1 MEDPFEDTEWNDIL
15 RRKGV
20 LPKKEK
26 KPVEDREEA
35 DMTEAPVNLDEL
47 DDDEFED
54 LMDKDDDDFLE
65 QYRRQRIAA
74 LEQLKTLNKFGQV
87 RQITGQE
94 YVSEVNK
101 AGDGIWVVLHLYRDG
116 VELCNVINHHF
127 NHLAQQFPMT
137 KFLRGVSTTV
147 IPNYPDKNLPTIF
160 VYHEGKL
167 KAQIIGPQTF
177 KNNVSKDQLEWCF
190 FEIGAVPSSMEK
202 NPEKETKDII
212 KSSIR
217 SSAGNDG
224 PTSKNTFWGE

>member
-20 LPKKEK
+20 LPKREK
-26 KPVEDREEA
+26 APVEDREEA
-35 DMTEAPVNLDEL
+35 DMTEKPVNLDEL

-54 LMDKDDDDFLE
+54 LLDKDDDEFLE
-65 QYRRQRIAA
+65 QYRRQRIKT
-74 LEQLKTLNKFGQV
+74 LEQLKSLNKFGQV
-87 RQITGQE
+87 RQITGTD

-101 AGDGIWVVLHLYRDG
+101 AGDGVWVVLHLYRDG
-116 VELCNVINHHF
+116 IELCNIINHHF
-127 NHLAQQFPMT
+127 EQLAKQFPMT
-137 KFLRGVSTTV
+137 KFLKGISTTV

-160 VYHEGKL
+160 VYHEGKM

-202 NPEKETKDII
+202 NPVDETRDVI

-217 SSAGNDG
+217 SSYGNE
-224 PTSKNTFWGE
+224 TNSKNTFWGE